1 MQSPRPYH
9 NIALVGFM
17 GVGKSTVGQI
27 LAGMLDFEF
36 VDTDRVI
43 ETREGRRISEIF
55 AQEGETRFRDLETN
69 LIREYETQQ
78 GLILSTGGGLVVRPE
93 NLASLRTHA
102 LIVCLWASPAVIY
115 ERVRYQGH
123 RPSCK
128 PRTHRPAS
136 PSCWNNGNRP
146 TSRPIF
152 WWGSISAIRRRR
164 LSTSPTASD
173 CCATRR
179 IEAHHPRLSQSH
191 TGERFRCQ
199 RPAAT
204 LKARGI
210 VPITHPD
217 SFQVRS
223 SGRIEGAG
231 RHYPML
237 AGPG

>member
-17 GVGKSTVGQI
+17 GVGKSTIGQI

-123 RPSCK
+123 RPLLQTPDPQGRIAELLEQRK
-128 PRTHRPAS
+128 PAYQQADILVGVDFRSPQETAQYITNSFRLLRHSPRRSAS
-136 PSCWNNGNRP
+136 
-146 TSRPIF
+146 
-152 WWGSISAIRRRR
+152 
-164 LSTSPTASD
+164 SPT
-173 CCATRR
+173 
-179 IEAHHPRLSQSH
+179 QS
-191 TGERFRCQ
+191 
-199 RPAAT
+199 
-204 LKARGI
+204 
-210 VPITHPD
+210 VPH
-217 SFQVRS
+217 R
-223 SGRIEGAG
+223 
-231 RHYPML
+231 
-237 AGPG
+237 